1 MIDFRFVVLLSE
13 IAKNLNSQ
21 TNERDKG
28 ALIMFYDYNE
38 IQINLN
44 TKEDVMKTVRAFEE
58 KLNEYAET
66 FKIFADD
73 LETKSEDV
81 LEEERNRLDEILFDI
96 DYYLARNVDCID
108 VEYDLGKY
116 KKRAMLRKQTA

>member
-1 MIDFRFVVLLSE
+1 
-13 IAKNLNSQ
+13 
-21 TNERDKG
+21 
-28 ALIMFYDYNE
+28 MFYDYNE

-58 KLNEYAET
+58 KINEYAET

-96 DYYLARNVDCID
+96 DYYLARNVDCLA

>member
-1 MIDFRFVVLLSE
+1 VLLSK

-21 TNERDKG
+21 TNERDTG

-44 TKEDVMKTVRAFEE
+44 TKKDVMKTVRAFEE

-66 FKIFADD
+66 FTIFADD
-73 LETKSEDV
+73 LETKSGHA
-81 LEEERNRLDEILFDI
+81 LKEELDTLYEILFKI
-96 DYYLARNVDCID
+96 DLYLARNVDCLD
-108 VEYDLGKY
+108 VKYDPNKY
-116 KKRAMLRKQTA
+116 VKRAILRKQTA

>member
-1 MIDFRFVVLLSE
+1 
-13 IAKNLNSQ
+13 
-21 TNERDKG
+21 
-28 ALIMFYDYNE
+28 MFYDYNE

>member
-1 MIDFRFVVLLSE
+1 LIDFRFVVLLSK

-21 TNERDKG
+21 TNERDTG

-44 TKEDVMKTVRAFEE
+44 TKKDVMKTVRAFEE

-66 FKIFADD
+66 FTIFADD
-73 LETKSEDV
+73 LETKSGHA
-81 LEEERNRLDEILFDI
+81 LKEELDTLYEILFKI
-96 DYYLARNVDCID
+96 DLYLARNVDCLD
-108 VEYDLGKY
+108 VKYDPDKY
-116 KKRAMLRKQTA
+116 VKRAILRKQTA